1 MLEKPKYLTG
11 EVKEFINTTFV
22 CVKSSGYG
30 EAFDI
35 DRWFNINEYELK
47 PFYNQPFD
55 PAMIEKYFKEWEC
68 VLNDTEFQTTQFSQY
83 VNILI
88 EEDLIINHTEKL
100 FCIEDWELM
109 IPQTLNHFISDCI
122 RAGIKLEWRE

>member
-55 PAMIEKYFKEWEC
+55 PAMIEKYFKGWRKTSLYGILENELGEIQ
-68 VLNDTEFQTTQFSQY
+68 VKKTKKKIYYRVYKLSLFEFS
-83 VNILI
+83 LP
-88 EEDLIINHTEKL
+88 E
-100 FCIEDWELM
+100 
-109 IPQTLNHFISDCI
+109 TLNHFISDCK